1 MLYSALLR
9 TADVPGLKLDTVAV
23 AVLPEAV
30 VTRIVAGATKAV
42 PCVPKV
48 YAHPSSTKAVYD
60 DTEPESI
67 SSTLEMPSVFPLTV
81 RDSHQL
87 LDPEA
92 TLTVQ
97 LPVPEEGGL
106 VGAEVGLVVGAVGG
120 LEVGFEVGA
129 VVDEEDAL

>member
-9 TADVPGLKLDTVAV
+9 SAAVPGLKLDTVAV

-60 DTEPESI
+60 DTDPESI
-67 SSTLEMPSVFPLTV
+67 SSILEMLSVFPLTV

-92 TLTVQ
+92 IVTLQ
-97 LPVPEEGGL
+97 LPVPEGGL

-120 LEVGFEVGA
+120 LEVGLEVGA
-129 VVDEEDAL
+129 VVVEEDAL